1 MSVPEQ
7 AAVQQPQQDMKKPWI
22 VLISV
27 FVVGVAIAWG
37 QNKIMPIIPVLM
49 QQLGVTAQTA
59 GWISS
64 MSGVLGIVLALP
76 TAGIVRK
83 FGARNMGFAAIAT
96 SVIGAFIGLF
106 SPNQAVLLLSRVI
119 EGFGVGVIGVIAPS
133 IISMWFPIEKR
144 GLPMGIWSAWQ
155 IVAVAGTYV
164 FTGLILGPEV
174 QWKNMYYVGLALFVI
189 AIVLFAVFV
198 REPKEGEPNYA
209 DVTDD
214 SLPLLSCLKSP
225 SLYIIGIIGIGF
237 GIAIGVF
244 CAWMPTYWDQLG
256 IMPLLQGNAYI
267 GYIYIGEIFACIF
280 GGVLLNKVKHRK
292 KFAAVIGVLYAIVLF
307 AAYHITTHAAAVA
320 ICFGYFLFEGIF
332 VASMWTLVPQTVKD
346 PRLVAGAVAVF
357 TMFNNFGMMLG
368 SPISGAILDATAMTG
383 WGYLAIFAGVCQ
395 LIAAICFWVMKLYD
409 ANGKIADI

>member
-1 MSVPEQ
+1 MSAPEQ
-7 AAVQQPQQDMKKPWI
+7 AAVQQPQQDMKKAWI
-22 VLISV
+22 VLIAV

-37 QNKIMPIIPVLM
+37 QNKIMPIIPILM

-64 MSGVLGIVLALP
+64 IGAICGIVLALP

-96 SVIGAFIGLF
+96 SVIGAVIGLL

-144 GLPMGIWSAWQ
+144 GLPMGVWSAWQ
-155 IVAVAGTYV
+155 VVAIAGTYV
-164 FTGLILGPEV
+164 FTGLILGPEA
-174 QWKNMYYVGLALFVI
+174 QWKNMYFVGLALFVI

-225 SLYIIGIIGIGF
+225 SLYIIGIGGIGF
-237 GIAIGVF
+237 GIAVGVF

-292 KFAAVIGVLYAIVLF
+292 KFAAVIGFLYAIVLF

>member
-7 AAVQQPQQDMKKPWI
+7 AAVQQPQQDMKKPWV

-119 EGFGVGVIGVIAPS
+119 EGFGAGVIGVIAPS

-155 IVAVAGTYV
+155 VVALAGTYV

-174 QWKNMYYVGLALFVI
+174 QWKNMYYVGLVLFVI

-225 SLYIIGIIGIGF
+225 SLYIIGIGGIGF
-237 GIAIGVF
+237 GIAVGVF

-307 AAYHITTHAAAVA
+307 VAYHITTHAAAVA

-395 LIAAICFWVMKLYD
+395 LIAAICFWGMKLYD

>member
-225 SLYIIGIIGIGF
+225 SLYIIGIGGIGF

-267 GYIYIGEIFACIF
+267 GYIYIGEIFACVF

-383 WGYLAIFAGVCQ
+383 WGCLAIFAGVCQ

>member
-7 AAVQQPQQDMKKPWI
+7 AAVQQPQQDMKKAWI

-37 QNKIMPIIPVLM
+37 QNKIMPIIPILM

-83 FGARNMGFAAIAT
+83 FGARNTGFAAIAT
-96 SVIGAFIGLF
+96 SVIGAVIGLF

-164 FTGLILGPEV
+164 FTGLILGPEA

-225 SLYIIGIIGIGF
+225 SLYIIGIGGIGF

-267 GYIYIGEIFACIF
+267 GYIYVGEIFACIF
-280 GGVLLNKVKHRK
+280 GGALLNKVKHRK

-307 AAYHITTHAAAVA
+307 TAYHITTHAAAVA

-409 ANGKIADI
+409 ANGEIADI

>member
-1 MSVPEQ
+1 MSAPEQ
-7 AAVQQPQQDMKKPWI
+7 AAVQQPQQDMKKAWI
-22 VLISV
+22 VLIAV

-37 QNKIMPIIPVLM
+37 QNKIMPIIPILM

-64 MSGVLGIVLALP
+64 IGAICGIALALP

-96 SVIGAFIGLF
+96 SVIGAVIGLL

-144 GLPMGIWSAWQ
+144 GLPMGVWSAWQ
-155 IVAVAGTYV
+155 VVAISGTYV
-164 FTGLILGPEV
+164 FTGLILGPEA
-174 QWKNMYYVGLALFVI
+174 QWKNMYFVGLALFVI

-225 SLYIIGIIGIGF
+225 SLYIIGIGGIGF
-237 GIAIGVF
+237 GIAVGVF
-244 CAWMPTYWDQLG
+244 CAWMPTYWDQMG
-256 IMPLLQGNAYI
+256 IMPLLQGNSYI
-267 GYIYIGEIFACIF
+267 GYIYVGEIFACIF

-292 KFAAVIGVLYAIVLF
+292 KFAAVIGLLYAIVLF

-332 VASMWTLVPQTVKD
+332 VACMWTLVPQTVKD

-395 LIAAICFWVMKLYD
+395 LIAAICFWIMKLYD
-409 ANGKIADI
+409 AEGNVVNI

>member
-7 AAVQQPQQDMKKPWI
+7 AAVQQPQQDMKKAWI

-37 QNKIMPIIPVLM
+37 QNKIMPIIPILM

-76 TAGIVRK
+76 TAGIVRR

-96 SVIGAFIGLF
+96 SVIGAVIGLF

-164 FTGLILGPEV
+164 FTGLILGPEA

-225 SLYIIGIIGIGF
+225 SRYIIGIGGIGF

-267 GYIYIGEIFACIF
+267 GYIYVGEIFACIF

-307 AAYHITTHAAAVA
+307 TAYHITTYAAAVA

>member
-7 AAVQQPQQDMKKPWI
+7 AAVQQPQQDMKKPWV
-22 VLISV
+22 VLISF

-119 EGFGVGVIGVIAPS
+119 EGFGAGVIGVIAPS

-155 IVAVAGTYV
+155 VVALAGTYV

-174 QWKNMYYVGLALFVI
+174 QWKNMYYVGLVLFVI

-225 SLYIIGIIGIGF
+225 SLYIIGIGGIGF
-237 GIAIGVF
+237 GIAVGVF

-307 AAYHITTHAAAVA
+307 VAYHITTHAAAVA

-395 LIAAICFWVMKLYD
+395 LIAAICFWGMKLYD

>member
-7 AAVQQPQQDMKKPWI
+7 AAVQQPQQDMKKAWI

-37 QNKIMPIIPVLM
+37 QNKIMPIIPILM

-96 SVIGAFIGLF
+96 SVIGAVIGLF

-144 GLPMGIWSAWQ
+144 GLPMGVWSAWQ

-164 FTGLILGPEV
+164 FTGLILGPEA
-174 QWKNMYYVGLALFVI
+174 QWKNMYFVGLALFVI

-225 SLYIIGIIGIGF
+225 SLYIIGIGF

-267 GYIYIGEIFACIF
+267 GYIYIGEIFACVF

>member
-7 AAVQQPQQDMKKPWI
+7 AAVQQPQQDMKKAWI

-37 QNKIMPIIPVLM
+37 QNKIMPIIPILM

-64 MSGVLGIVLALP
+64 IGAICGIVLALP

-96 SVIGAFIGLF
+96 SVIGAVIGLL

-144 GLPMGIWSAWQ
+144 GLPMGVWSAWQ
-155 IVAVAGTYV
+155 VVAIAGTYV
-164 FTGLILGPEV
+164 FTGLILGPEA
-174 QWKNMYYVGLALFVI
+174 QWKNMYFVGLALFVI

-225 SLYIIGIIGIGF
+225 SLYIIGIGGIGF
-237 GIAIGVF
+237 GIAVGVF

>member
-1 MSVPEQ
+1 MSAPEQ
-7 AAVQQPQQDMKKPWI
+7 AAVQQPQQDMKKAWI
-22 VLISV
+22 VLIAV

-37 QNKIMPIIPVLM
+37 QNKIMPIIPILM

-64 MSGVLGIVLALP
+64 IGAICGIVLALP

-83 FGARNMGFAAIAT
+83 FGVRNMGFAAIAT
-96 SVIGAFIGLF
+96 SVIGAVIGLL

-144 GLPMGIWSAWQ
+144 GLPMGVWSAWQ
-155 IVAVAGTYV
+155 VVAIAGTYV
-164 FTGLILGPEV
+164 FTGLILGPEA
-174 QWKNMYYVGLALFVI
+174 QWKNMYFVGLALFVI

-225 SLYIIGIIGIGF
+225 SLYIIGIGGIGF
-237 GIAIGVF
+237 GIAVGVF

-409 ANGKIADI
+409 ANGKIVDI

>member
-7 AAVQQPQQDMKKPWI
+7 AAVQQPQQDMKKAWI

-37 QNKIMPIIPVLM
+37 QNKIMPIIPILM

-96 SVIGAFIGLF
+96 SVIGAVIGLF

-164 FTGLILGPEV
+164 FTGLILGPEA

-225 SLYIIGIIGIGF
+225 SLYIIGIGGIGF

-267 GYIYIGEIFACIF
+267 GYIYVGEIFACIF

-307 AAYHITTHAAAVA
+307 TAYHITTYAAAVA

-383 WGYLAIFAGVCQ
+383 WGYLAIFAGVCL

-409 ANGKIADI
+409 ANGEIADI

>member
-209 DVTDD
+209 GVTDD

-225 SLYIIGIIGIGF
+225 SLYIIGIGGIGF

-292 KFAAVIGVLYAIVLF
+292 KFAAVIGVLYAIVLS

>member
-1 MSVPEQ
+1 MSAPDQ
-7 AAVQQPQQDMKKPWI
+7 AAVQQPQQDMKKAWI

-37 QNKIMPIIPVLM
+37 QNKIMPIIPILM
-49 QQLGVTAQTA
+49 QQLGVTAQGA

-83 FGARNMGFAAIAT
+83 FGIRNMGFAAIFT
-96 SVIGAFIGLF
+96 SVGGAILGLLA
-106 SPNQAVLLLSRVI
+106 PNEAVLLVSRVI

-133 IISMWFPIEKR
+133 VISMWFPIEKR

-164 FTGLILGPEV
+164 FTGLILGPEA
-174 QWKNMYYVGLALFVI
+174 QWKNMYYVGFALFVF
-189 AIVLFAVFV
+189 AIILFVVFV

-209 DVTDD
+209 DVTDN

-225 SLYIIGIIGIGF
+225 SLYIIGVGGIGF

-244 CAWMPTYWDQLG
+244 CAWMPTYWDQMG
-256 IMPLLQGNAYI
+256 IMPLLQGNSYI
-267 GYIYIGEIFACIF
+267 GYIYVGEIFACIF
-280 GGVLLNKVKHRK
+280 GGAVLNKIKHRK
-292 KFAAVIGVLYAIVLF
+292 KFAAIIGVLYAGVLF
-307 AAYHITTHAAAVA
+307 AAYHTTTMAMAIA

-368 SPISGAILDATAMTG
+368 SPISGAILDATSMTG

-395 LIAAICFWVMKLYD
+395 LIAAICFWIMKLYD
-409 ANGKIADI
+409 AEGNVVNI

>member
-7 AAVQQPQQDMKKPWI
+7 AAVQQPQQDMKKAWI

-64 MSGVLGIVLALP
+64 IGAICGIVLALP

-225 SLYIIGIIGIGF
+225 SLYIIGIGGIGF

>member
-7 AAVQQPQQDMKKPWI
+7 AAVQQPQQDMKKAWI

-37 QNKIMPIIPVLM
+37 QNKIMPIIPILM

-96 SVIGAFIGLF
+96 SVIGAVIGLF

-164 FTGLILGPEV
+164 FTGLILGPEA

-198 REPKEGEPNYA
+198 REPKEGEPNFA

-225 SLYIIGIIGIGF
+225 SLYIIGIGGIGF

-267 GYIYIGEIFACIF
+267 GYIYVGEIFACIF
-280 GGVLLNKVKHRK
+280 GGALLNKVKHRK

-307 AAYHITTHAAAVA
+307 TAYHITTHAAAVA

-409 ANGKIADI
+409 ANGEIADI